1 MKKFAA
7 LMLSLVLA
15 SVLLL
20 PLTGCS
26 KKGDEGKIMTV
37 ELNPQVEFL
46 LDANDKVVTVNAIN
60 DEGNYLIAKVDF
72 VGMTAEEALN
82 AFLKV
87 SAEDGFLLEGEINA
101 DDNNLKISVSGDDA
115 EKLYNNV
122 KKNAEKFVRTLEGIE
137 VKFDFHEISKE
148 EIEAL
153 VQDCMRELKVEE
165 IQAKTQEELLKLL
178 EESRKNTEELLSQE
192 LKDYYYA
199 ERALE
204 IRKAQLD
211 AYIEAVKAKDNLGVA
226 TALLTATQGYF
237 NNFLEAAGSY
247 KDKYVEFFL
256 DKTSDYYV
264 KMQALVAAKKEL
276 LQARIEGAS
285 EETLQQLETAY
296 QLAVTTTD
304 SCKQFVSAQIETV
317 NTLLNTTIDR
327 VQQSIETIVGMLNV
341 TLKDFDADVTAAIEQ
356 TKNNFNKAFKDENGE
371 YIANKYWAQLAPEK
385 EQVD

>member
-1 MKKFAA
+1 
-7 LMLSLVLA
+7 
-15 SVLLL
+15 
-20 PLTGCS
+20 
-26 KKGDEGKIMTV
+26 
-37 ELNPQVEFL
+37 
-46 LDANDKVVTVNAIN
+46 
-60 DEGNYLIAKVDF
+60 
-72 VGMTAEEALN
+72 
-82 AFLKV
+82 
-87 SAEDGFLLEGEINA
+87 
-101 DDNNLKISVSGDDA
+101 
-115 EKLYNNV
+115 
-122 KKNAEKFVRTLEGIE
+122 
-137 VKFDFHEISKE
+137 
-148 EIEAL
+148 
-153 VQDCMRELKVEE
+153 MRELKVEE

-385 EQVD
+385 EQAD